1 MIATLQGKII
11 QVEEGVLIVDVG
23 GVGYWVNVPTTI
35 SDDQT
40 PGKSVFLH
48 THLVVRQDNLS
59 LYGFE
64 TLEGREYF
72 GLLLGVGGI
81 GPRLAVTI
89 LSALT
94 PDAIRKAIFNEQ
106 AEVFNRVSGVG
117 KKTAQNIIFSLQDK
131 ITVEEGF
138 EAVAEMSEADSE
150 VLSALIALGYSV
162 VEAQAALQSI
172 PRDAPEDVET
182 RLRLALVYFS

>member
-1 MIATLQGKII
+1 MIATINGKII
-11 QVEEGVLIVDVG
+11 HIEEGSLIVEVDG
-23 GVGYWVNVPTTI
+23 IGFLVNVPTPV
-35 SDDQT
+35 SAEHK
-40 PGKSVFLH
+40 PGESVFLH
-48 THLVVRQDNLS
+48 THLIVRQDNLS
-59 LYGFE
+59 LYGFD

-72 GLLLGVGGI
+72 TLLLGVAGV

-89 LSALT
+89 LSSLT

-106 AEVFNRVSGVG
+106 AEIFNRVSGVG
-117 KKTAQNIIFSLQDK
+117 KKTAQNIIFSLKDK
-131 ITVEEGF
+131 ITVGEGF

-150 VLSALIALGYSV
+150 VLGALIALGYSV